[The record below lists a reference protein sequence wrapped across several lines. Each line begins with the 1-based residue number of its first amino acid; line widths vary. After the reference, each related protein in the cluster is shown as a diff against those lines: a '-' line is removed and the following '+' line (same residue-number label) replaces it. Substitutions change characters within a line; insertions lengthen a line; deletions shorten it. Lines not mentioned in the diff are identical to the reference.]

1 MSYVVIYVDRTPK
14 LNRLLVSWKFSAKLW
29 KHSNHLKYSVKQ
41 SLIIFKI
48 SEFPH
53 EIRVCPSIRFPAVCP
68 TGWSASCSGQMD
80 TCTVSGAGSA
90 SLCLRQLRC
99 GENRCSDS
107 LKLSCHLS
115 IYLSVSQRKQLLYN
129 SDMFSIYSVC
139 CYPLISRR
147 KNLIYTFLAYFT
159 VFQE

>member
-1 MSYVVIYVDRTPK
+1 MTTNVICCHIYVDQTPK
-14 LNRLLVSWKFSAKLW
+14 LRRLLVSWKFSAKLW

-48 SEFPH
+48 SAFPH

-115 IYLSVSQRKQLLYN
+115 IYLCHKEN
-129 SDMFSIYSVC
+129 SFYI
-139 CYPLISRR
+139 
-147 KNLIYTFLAYFT
+147 T
-159 VFQE
+159 VICFPFILFAATP